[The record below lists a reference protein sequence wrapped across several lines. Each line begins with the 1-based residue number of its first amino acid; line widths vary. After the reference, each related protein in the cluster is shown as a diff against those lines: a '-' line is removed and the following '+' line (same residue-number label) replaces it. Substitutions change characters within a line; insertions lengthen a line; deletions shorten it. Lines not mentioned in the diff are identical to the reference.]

1 MGHLRLGH
9 LPQTH
14 RWKQV
19 IALLENGADLPELA
33 DASFHASLT
42 GLQRV
47 PSDPGFLSVLH
58 SIIELAEASR
68 KKNLK
73 SGLLKAGIDS
83 SVHSSSFRFI
93 SAVAG
98 KLSDSLSQVY
108 PRSDVGKIAQD
119 AFVESLTR
127 QVRGKAGSL
136 FGDAESAKSLTA
148 AFRGN
153 QFKSLMHEFYSV
165 FTSRYLSYY
174 LSREMPHH
182 VGSGKRFANLD
193 EHDGFNR
200 EFDLYCRQR
209 VRITDEFTPGWIG
222 KAIYDGDTGADAV
235 RRYAHVAFKKLAREF
250 ERGNG

>member
-1 MGHLRLGH
+1 MGHLPR
-9 LPQTH
+9 TH

-19 IALLENGADLPELA
+19 VALIENGADLPELA
-33 DASFHASLT
+33 EASFHASLT

-47 PSDPGFLSVLH
+47 PSDPGFLSVLNA
-58 SIIELAEASR
+58 IVELAEASQQ
-68 KKNLK
+68 KSLK
-73 SGLLKAGIDS
+73 TGLIEAGIGS
-83 SVHSSSFRFI
+83 EAHSTSFGFL
-93 SAVAG
+93 SAVAA
-98 KLSDSLSQVY
+98 KLAEGLGQVF

-136 FGDAESAKSLTA
+136 FGDAETAKSLTA
-148 AFRGN
+148 AFRGTH
-153 QFKSLMHEFYSV
+153 FKSLMHEFYSG
-165 FTSRYLSYY
+165 FTSRYLSYH

-193 EHDGFNR
+193 EHEGFNR
-200 EFDLYCRQR
+200 EFDLYCRQT

-222 KAIYDGDTGADAV
+222 KAIYNKATGPDAV
-235 RRYAHVAFKKLAREF
+235 ARYAHVAFKKLASEF

>member
-9 LPQTH
+9 LPRTH

-19 IALLENGADLPELA
+19 VALIENGADLPELA
-33 DASFHASLT
+33 EASFHASLT

-47 PSDPGFLSVLH
+47 PADPGFLSVLQ
-58 SIIELAEASR
+58 SIVELAEASR
-68 KKNLK
+68 QK
-73 SGLLKAGIDS
+73 SLTTGLVEAGIES
-83 SVHSSSFRFI
+83 EAHSTSIGFL

-98 KLSDSLSQVY
+98 KLSNGLGQVF

-127 QVRGKAGSL
+127 HLRGKAGSL
-136 FGDAESAKSLTA
+136 FGDSENAKSLTA

-153 QFKSLMHEFYSV
+153 QFKSLMHEFYSG
-165 FTSRYLSYY
+165 FTSRYLTYY
-174 LSREMPHH
+174 LSRELPHH
-182 VGSGKRFANLD
+182 VGGGKRFANLD
-193 EHDGFNR
+193 EHQGFNR

-209 VRITDEFTPGWIG
+209 VRVTDEFTAGWMS
-222 KAIYDGDTGADAV
+222 KTIYDKDTGGDAV
-235 RRYAHVAFKKLAREF
+235 KRYAQVAFKKIASEF